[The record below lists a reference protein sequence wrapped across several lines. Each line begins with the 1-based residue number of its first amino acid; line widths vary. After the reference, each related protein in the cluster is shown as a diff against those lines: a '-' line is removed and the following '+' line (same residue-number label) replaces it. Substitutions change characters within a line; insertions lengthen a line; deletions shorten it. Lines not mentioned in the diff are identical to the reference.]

1 MINPHD
7 VPLNTWRDYLDV
19 MKKFDQA
26 SLGSAESVAKLEDAL
41 RKMDFSSL
49 ESVGTKFKSQFD
61 NLSIKPDGDHQFLSW
76 TNDLKELNAKI
87 DEYNS
92 KVKYLKENNIVDG
105 EQVEEVKKLRNEI
118 EETINIM
125 TKTPQAKRGWTD
137 IGASKAAEKVANVL
151 KQNTKMSKEATDA
164 IRAYYNEL
172 RSGNPSQPI
181 DEILVKVNQL
191 VQKERELGRVGKS
204 FGEIFK
210 EKVIYG
216 GAAQLAGMVGFYD
229 VINVIRQ
236 AGEAVIDLNT
246 NITELAK
253 VSEAS
258 VSQIY
263 DDFNS
268 YADIAKEVGGTIS
281 DTISATAD
289 WSRNGYNIPDA
300 KELAEVAMIYKNVGD
315 GIDIDQANE
324 YLISTLRGFSLEAKD
339 AMDIIDSIN
348 EVANNE
354 PISSA
359 GIGEALQRSAAAFNV
374 ANTSLQ
380 ESIALV
386 TSTNSVLQSPEKV
399 GSMWT
404 TVSARIRGAKTE
416 LEDAGLET
424 DGMVESTSKLQA
436 MIKGMTGFDIL
447 EDDQKTFKSI
457 YDIIIGIGEEFQNL
471 SGVDQA
477 ALLEA
482 LAGGVILP
490 ENMETYLMNIFNCKV
505 NLKLYATI

>member
-1 MINPHD
+1 MGID
-7 VPLNTWRDYLDV
+7 
-19 MKKFDQA
+19 KAFD
-26 SLGSAESVAKLEDAL
+26 
-41 RKMDFSSL
+41 
-49 ESVGTKFKSQFD
+49 
-61 NLSIKPDGDHQFLSW
+61 LSIKPDEANIFPEYQAQLDSINKAIKDYEIHINSLQDKGVIDPS
-76 TNDLKELNAKI
+76 DI
-87 DEYNS
+87 DEANR
-92 KVKYLKENNIVDG
+92 LKSI
-105 EQVEEVKKLRNEI
+105 I
-118 EETINIM
+118 EELLKN
-125 TKTPQAKRGWTD
+125 TKKFSSGDKGFTN
-137 IGASKAAEKVANVL
+137 IGADKVLEKINTIL
-151 KQNTKMSKEATDA
+151 EQNSRMSKTAKDQ
-164 IRAYYNEL
+164 IKAYYNEIY
-172 RSGNPSQPI
+172 SGNPTRPLNK
-181 DEILVKVNQL
+181 ILDSVYKIVRQ
-191 VQKERELGRVGKS
+191 EREAGRAGKS
-204 FGEIFK
+204 WLEVFK
-210 EKVIYG
+210 DKKIYSFLG
-216 GAAQLAGMVGFYD
+216 QAASMFSFYD
-229 VINVIRQ
+229 IINVVRQ

-258 VSQIY
+258 ASQIY

-324 YLISTLRGFSLEAKD
+324 YLISTIRGFSLEAKD

-424 DGMVESTSKLQA
+424 DGMVESTSKLQSL
-436 MIKGMTGFDIL
+436 IKGMTGFDIL

-482 LAGGVILP
+482 LAGKRQSNALAATLNNIDLLKKHMVKLLMLKDLQWQSKKSINRVFNILLI
-490 ENMETYLMNIFNCKV
+490 E
-505 NLKLYATI
+505 LKLRLKN

>member
-1 MINPHD
+1 M
-7 VPLNTWRDYLDV
+7 
-19 MKKFDQA
+19 
-26 SLGSAESVAKLEDAL
+26 
-41 RKMDFSSL
+41 
-49 ESVGTKFKSQFD
+49 
-61 NLSIKPDGDHQFLSW
+61 
-76 TNDLKELNAKI
+76 
-87 DEYNS
+87 
-92 KVKYLKENNIVDG
+92 
-105 EQVEEVKKLRNEI
+105 
-118 EETINIM
+118 
-125 TKTPQAKRGWTD
+125 
-137 IGASKAAEKVANVL
+137 
-151 KQNTKMSKEATDA
+151 
-164 IRAYYNEL
+164 
-172 RSGNPSQPI
+172 
-181 DEILVKVNQL
+181 
-191 VQKERELGRVGKS
+191 
-204 FGEIFK
+204 
-210 EKVIYG
+210 
-216 GAAQLAGMVGFYD
+216 
-229 VINVIRQ
+229 
-236 AGEAVIDLNT
+236 
-246 NITELAK
+246 
-253 VSEAS
+253 
-258 VSQIY
+258 
-263 DDFNS
+263 
-268 YADIAKEVGGTIS
+268 
-281 DTISATAD
+281 
-289 WSRNGYNIPDA
+289 
-300 KELAEVAMIYKNVGD
+300 
-315 GIDIDQANE
+315 
-324 YLISTLRGFSLEAKD
+324 
-339 AMDIIDSIN
+339 
-348 EVANNE
+348 

-424 DGMVESTSKLQA
+424 DEMVESTSKLQA